1 MKSLPDDLALLACAR
16 AARISGRP
24 DVVDIEFE
32 EIELVVSV
40 RPPTAAEWAAY
51 IPANASQATRA
62 AAKYNLLA
70 SCLVYPCDAKGE
82 PDLEAL
88 AKAREEL
95 PALVS
100 ECVDSI
106 DELACGAPLTII
118 AVDES
123 TAPAAATLIGAEKL
137 AALRSAHK
145 RLRIVGVGAE
155 GSPVKAFGLK
165 APSRISWE
173 AAADVGIAQLVE
185 SADLLALDCIVG
197 LTDEARAGLLKYYPG
212 LSTLL
217 YRTLES
223 MAGSRRMS
231 GEPRK
236 KARRGSSKS

>member
-1 MKSLPDDLALLACAR
+1 MRRLPDDLALLACSR
-16 AARISGRP
+16 ASRITGRP

-32 EIELVVSV
+32 EIGLVISV

-51 IPANASQATRA
+51 IPANATQATRG

-70 SCLVYPCDAKGE
+70 SCLVYPCDARGE

-88 AKAREEL
+88 SAAADEL
-95 PALVS
+95 PGLVS

-118 AVDES
+118 AVDDS
-123 TAPAAATLIGAEKL
+123 TAPAATGLIGAEKL
-137 AALRSAHK
+137 AALRGAHK
-145 RLRIVGVGAE
+145 RLQIVGVGSD
-155 GSPVKAFGLK
+155 GSPVRAFGLK

-173 AAADVGIAQLVE
+173 AAADVGIADLVE
-185 SADLLALDCIVG
+185 SANLLALDCIVG
-197 LTDEARAGLLKYYPG
+197 LPDEARAGLLRHYPG

-236 KARRGSSKS
+236 KVRRGYSGS